1 MAGALCGTELCA
13 GKRAWLPHSALQ
25 PSPPRFPS
33 TLTLHSHPPLSP
45 STLTL
50 HFLPTL
56 SPSYA
61 PLQLIRRYLPFASPL
76 RFLSSPPFPS
86 CLRFNHELRSVLGVW
101 PSNILSLNALP
112 KYPAFRAM
120 QDICLTSCSTELCVC
135 RTCDSVKV
143 GSGLVGEYG
152 CLVAFFVF
160 RTCLAA

>member
-1 MAGALCGTELCA
+1 MWVWGWLVRFAGGSCVPESAHGFPTA
-13 GKRAWLPHSALQ
+13 PSSPARRAF
-25 PSPPRFPS
+25 PP
-33 TLTLHSHPPLSP
+33 
-45 STLTL
+45 
-50 HFLPTL
+50 L

-61 PLQLIRRYLPFASPL
+61 PLQLIRRSLPFASPL

-86 CLRFNHELRSVLGVW
+86 RLRSNHALRSVLGVW

-120 QDICLTSCSTELCVC
+120 QDICLTSCSTEFCVY

-160 RTCLAA
+160 RTCLAG

>member
-1 MAGALCGTELCA
+1 MGGVLCGCGVGWCA
-13 GKRAWLPHSALQ
+13 LREGVVCRKARMASPRRPPAQPAAL
-25 PSPPRFPS
+25 S
-33 TLTLHSHPPLSP
+33 LHSHPPLSP
-45 STLTL
+45 STLSLLCSSPAHPPLSSFCLSATL
-50 HFLPTL
+50 
-56 SPSYA
+56 
-61 PLQLIRRYLPFASPL
+61 PLQ
-76 RFLSSPPFPS
+76 SSPPFPS
-86 CLRFNHELRSVLGVW
+86 RLRSNHALRSVLGVW

-160 RTCLAA
+160 RTCLAG